1 MVFKTYI
8 YFHDDFTKE
17 IDYYVNKISYKKDKW
32 CSEYQK
38 KIHHGELINPKQLL
52 INSAIYQ
59 SCRNYLTS
67 GVGSIA
73 QDTESD
79 TSQA

>member
-38 KIHHGELINPKQLL
+38 N
-52 INSAIYQ
+52 
-59 SCRNYLTS
+59 TS
-67 GVGSIA
+67 WRTDKSK
-73 QDTESD
+73 T
-79 TSQA
+79 TTH